1 VTYPP
6 PFEQPAAPAAPAPA
20 SGGPAP
26 VLERP
31 RRRKPV
37 FGWIA
42 FGLLLAALAV
52 VAGATYYGYEQT
64 KDAFIPGPPWFTV
77 TASIATVPLA
87 VLAFLGLVLGIVGV
101 SRRERPGWPA
111 VLAMVLAF
119 PALGAAVFAA
129 YVVAVVTISCAG
141 PPGACG

>member
-1 VTYPP
+1 MTSPA
-6 PFEQPAAPAAPAPA
+6 PFEQPLAPVAPTLPAESAPAPA
-20 SGGPAP
+20 
-26 VLERP
+26 RP
-31 RRRKPV
+31 RRRRAV

-42 FGLLLAALAV
+42 LGVVLAALV
-52 VAGATYYGYEQT
+52 VVGVATYVGYEQT

-77 TASIATVPLA
+77 TASIATVPVA